1 MVPLLV
7 VVAIGAMLWM
17 LVRAWRIHELGLA
30 RLADAEAAQAP
41 PEAEP
46 VRGGR
51 PGFLRRWLL
60 HAGYTRPNA
69 PLLFILVTCVAV
81 VVGTAEAWFAGPLVA
96 GITESVLEIP
106 GGIGGSLAA
115 VVGVIPYAVFVMA
128 ALTPTLIV
136 RSARR
141 RRVRAIDHD
150 LPLVLELLATMAQ
163 AGLGLDSALA
173 RVVQVQPPDRPLTIE
188 LRAFQHDLLAG
199 VPRLQALRHLAGR
212 IDVTSLTVF
221 VAAVVQAE
229 QVGASIADTLR
240 LQADDLRGRRR
251 EQALLASQ
259 ALPVKLV
266 LPLVTCF
273 LPGIFLST
281 LGPVLYQM
289 IQVADS
295 VLRPV
300 GR

>member
-1 MVPLLV
+1 LTPLLIV
-7 VVAIGAMLWM
+7 TAVLGIAWTLF
-17 LVRAWRIHELGLA
+17 RAWRIHELGLA
-30 RLADAEAAQAP
+30 RLAHSETSRLAP
-41 PEAEP
+41 VSEKE
-46 VRGGR
+46 RGGR
-51 PGFLRRWLL
+51 PGPVRRWLL
-60 HAGYTRPNA
+60 VAGYTRANA
-69 PLLFILVTCVAV
+69 PELFIGATFAAM
-81 VVGTAEAWFAGPLVA
+81 GIGAIAAWLADPLVA
-96 GITESVLEIP
+96 DMAGSLLEIP
-106 GGIGGSLAA
+106 GGIGGALAA
-115 VVGVIPYAVFVMA
+115 VVGVIPYAIVVIS
-128 ALTPTLIV
+128 ALTPTLVV
-136 RSARR
+136 RAARR
-141 RRVRAIDHD
+141 RRVSAIDRD

-163 AGLGLDSALA
+163 AGLGLDAAIA
-173 RVVQVQPPDRPLTIE
+173 RVVEVQPPERPLTKE

-199 VPRLQALRHLAGR
+199 VPRSQALRHLAGR

-229 QVGASIADTLR
+229 QVGASIAETLR

-251 EQALLASQ
+251 EQALLVSQ

-289 IQVADS
+289 VQVANTI
-295 VLRPV
+295 LRPV

>member
-1 MVPLLV
+1 MVPLLI
-7 VVAIGAMLWM
+7 VAAVTGLLWT
-17 LVRAWRIHELGLA
+17 LIRAWRTHERALA
-30 RLADAEAAQAP
+30 RFAESDASQVHAV
-41 PEAEP
+41 AEP
-46 VRGGR
+46 ERGGR
-51 PGFLRRWLL
+51 PGPLRRWLQ
-60 HAGYTRPNA
+60 HAGYTRADA
-69 PLLFILVTCVAV
+69 PLLFVGATVAAIGLGV
-81 VVGTAEAWFAGPLVA
+81 AEAWFAQSLVA
-96 GITESVLEIP
+96 GISSSLLEIP

-115 VVGVIPYAVFVMA
+115 VVAVIPYIVFFIA
-128 ALTPTLIV
+128 ALTPTLMV
-136 RSARR
+136 RAARR

-163 AGLGLDSALA
+163 AGLGLDSALS
-173 RVVQVQPPDRPLTIE
+173 RVVQVQPPERPLTME
-188 LRAFQHDLLAG
+188 LRSFQHDLLAG
-199 VPRLQALRHLAGR
+199 VPRVQALRHLAGR

-229 QVGASIADTLR
+229 QVGASIAETLR
-240 LQADDLRGRRR
+240 QQADDLRGRRR
-251 EQALLASQ
+251 EQALLVAQ

-266 LPLVTCF
+266 LPLVVCF

-300 GR
+300 AR

>member
-1 MVPLLV
+1 V
-7 VVAIGAMLWM
+7 WC
-17 LVRAWRIHELGLA
+17 RC
-30 RLADAEAAQAP
+30 
-41 PEAEP
+41 
-46 VRGGR
+46 
-51 PGFLRRWLL
+51 
-60 HAGYTRPNA
+60 N
-69 PLLFILVTCVAV
+69 
-81 VVGTAEAWFAGPLVA
+81 
-96 GITESVLEIP
+96 
-106 GGIGGSLAA
+106 
-115 VVGVIPYAVFVMA
+115 
-128 ALTPTLIV
+128 
-136 RSARR
+136 
-141 RRVRAIDHD
+141 
-150 LPLVLELLATMAQ
+150 
-163 AGLGLDSALA
+163 
-173 RVVQVQPPDRPLTIE
+173 RPLTIE